1 MRKSQP
7 LLLND
12 QHEAARLGLNT
23 GEGGSE
29 SYSSESSFSDSY
41 TDSSDLANWEEYV
54 AEDGTLFYAEYLP
67 QARRPIHEKRIEF
80 ARSSS
85 LRMGKKTARRQ
96 QQQQQQQQEQ
106 KQAAQQQTQQGK
118 SNGGGR
124 QQTAAQSPAHEHR
137 FSHISK
143 SHETPCYKQLELVIT
158 AADRFRFG
166 RRSTAVESIL
176 GFRVVPF
183 PDQPECLMVDS
194 FVHAMPTMLQQQQ
207 QQQQQQPQSS
217 TETAEIERGDWFKS
231 LDDIEVRTS
240 NVDELLLQFVEPT
253 KVCLKFQGAACSNA
267 TAGGAEQAQANGSG
281 SATSGAGE
289 MQKVENFVMF
299 AQVFEK
305 LQLRAV
311 TADSDKSSTVHAE
324 AATAAAIA
332 GTDTTADAVLP
343 FALLILPPECYQ
355 SDQHKDSLYYY
366 PEDVQTNFLYKA
378 RGSFL
383 TLNAVLTEELQTKP
397 LISRLQVNN
406 VTYFVCYRSLNGLLV
421 LFAYAAAYH
430 SQPEAALRADELIGY
445 IQFAFPTLNL
455 ENFTNGNSST
465 ATLRTF
471 LHNFCSI
478 QRVRILRT
486 HRKQPVLFEELL
498 KESRHMPLPKEAQL
512 RIFDALSEME
522 AMDYRNWNDEP
533 LNTHREFFIHGS
545 ALYYDHYLLASQ
557 MPLEVRANVELFLRC
572 RGIFEFISEQSVK
585 ELYVWEEVSLP
596 QATGRYFLTICSR
609 SHLLLAVILK
619 IFDAPDLSPNDTVP
633 PSLFY
638 IEEIQ
643 ETLDHLIQCGI
654 ESLAI
659 FWSISNKRPEV
670 LEKVEQPDEA
680 SAEKET
686 RKIENFIKQKFAAA
700 TSVATGGTSSNNGNN
715 QRTLAY
721 DEETHLCSSLG
732 GSSIHSLTP
741 SEDDSSRKRQTTSN
755 TTTTTGPGGNND
767 DSDSGGSDWD
777 NFGEQNPLH
786 YGCDSELQ
794 SQMTESLWKE
804 INNVVPVKISAG
816 WKNAIF
822 YYVYVDNTNGSVFCP
837 LKANSE
843 TFPFLAEMRKA
854 CHTIRAVLQNTKH
867 YRRLLAQDNSK
878 PAASKGMLAI
888 KEHGVTIQVREVSET
903 TVAGTAETQSVVKG
917 RFVVVGRLFNS
928 PLKEVYVCHKP
939 DVPQNMVEMAFRL
952 SFFSMG

>member
-12 QHEAARLGLNT
+12 QHEAARLGLHS

-41 TDSSDLANWEEYV
+41 TDSSDLANWEEHV

-96 QQQQQQQQEQ
+96 QQQSQQQQQDQ
-106 KQAAQQQTQQGK
+106 KQKQQGK
-118 SNGGGR
+118 WNGDGR
-124 QQTAAQSPAHEHR
+124 QPTSAQSPAHEHR

-143 SHETPCYKQLELVIT
+143 SHETPNYKQLELVIT

-176 GFRVVPF
+176 GFRVLPF

-207 QQQQQQPQSS
+207 QQQQQQQPPQSS
-217 TETAEIERGDWFKS
+217 TESTEIERGDWFKS
-231 LDDIEVRTS
+231 LDDIEVRAS

-253 KVCLKFQGAACSNA
+253 KVCLKFQGVARRD
-267 TAGGAEQAQANGSG
+267 TAGGNGAEQAHANGSTG
-281 SATSGAGE
+281 ATSGAGDL
-289 MQKVENFVMF
+289 QKIENFAMF

-305 LQLRAV
+305 FQLRALATDGEKSTEV
-311 TADSDKSSTVHAE
+311 AAAAASSDATADVT
-324 AATAAAIA
+324 
-332 GTDTTADAVLP
+332 LP

-366 PEDVQTNFLYKA
+366 PEDVQANFLYKA

-397 LISRLQVNN
+397 LISRLQVNS

-421 LFAYAAAYH
+421 LFAYAAAYN
-430 SQPEAALRADELIGY
+430 SQSEAGLRADELIGY
-445 IQFAFPTLNL
+445 IRFAFPTLNL
-455 ENFTNGNSST
+455 QHFTNGNTST
-465 ATLRTF
+465 AALRSF

-478 QRVRILRT
+478 QRVRILRS

-545 ALYYDHYLLASQ
+545 VLYYDHYLLASQ

-572 RGIFEFISEQSVK
+572 RGIFEFISEQNVK
-585 ELYVWEEVSLP
+585 ELYVWEEVALP

-609 SHLLLAVILK
+609 SHLILAVILK
-619 IFDAPDLSPNDTVP
+619 IFDAPDLSPNDIVP

-670 LEKVEQPDEA
+670 LDKVEQPDEA
-680 SAEKET
+680 SAEKES

-700 TSVATGGTSSNNGNN
+700 ASAATGGTSSSHTSSG

-741 SEDDSSRKRQTTSN
+741 SEDDSSRKRLTAATSAA
-755 TTTTTGPGGNND
+755 GNND

-786 YGCDSELQ
+786 YGCDSVLQ

-843 TFPFLAEMRKA
+843 SFPFLAEMRKA

-867 YRRLLAQDNSK
+867 YRRLMAQENTK

-888 KEHGVTIQVREVSET
+888 KEHGVTIQVREVMTDAAAAAS
-903 TVAGTAETQSVVKG
+903 AGSTEAEGVVKG
-917 RFVVVGRLFNS
+917 RFVVIGRLFNS

-952 SFFSMG
+952 SFFSVG